1 MNVAELLSW
10 RIDTNG
16 LRLLVEAFV
25 EGVDELPLRDGDCQ
39 ADYANARCEASIL
52 LGEISDWPETMEER
66 LAFLGQHAEWTSIDE
81 GGW

>member
-1 MNVAELLSW
+1 MSPIELLSW

-25 EGVDELPLRDGDCQ
+25 EDVEELPRHDGDCQ
-39 ADYANARCEASIL
+39 SDYVNARCEASIL

-66 LAFLGQHAEWTSIDE
+66 LVFLEHFAEWKVIDDGE
-81 GGW
+81 E

>member
-1 MNVAELLSW
+1 MSPIELLSW

-25 EGVDELPLRDGDCQ
+25 EGVKELPRRDDDCQ

-66 LAFLGQHAEWTSIDE
+66 LAFLEQHAEWTSIDE